1 MNLRF
6 SIFSAFIPV
15 SLKSQKRAKFP
26 GADFLGTAL
35 KFRKRKK
42 NLQSLLVYVLHKK
55 REITHFHIAVVQRQ
69 QRNQRNVQ
77 EKCVAHVYFLFCL
90 IHLLLF

>member
-6 SIFSAFIPV
+6 SIFSAFILV

-26 GADFLGTAL
+26 GADFLGTTL
-35 KFRKRKK
+35 KFRK
-42 NLQSLLVYVLHKK
+42 KK
-55 REITHFHIAVVQRQ
+55 REIMHFHIAVVQRQ

-90 IHLLLF
+90 IHVLLF